1 LAEVIDIAGL
11 VGHPRKTKAAIEQVV
26 ASLQSGAINVFA
38 IESAYVYA
46 CNAFDQDAV
55 QRLHTLR
62 GDDFGT
68 ACQVMI
74 GNVQTLEGLAQDVSP
89 EIKKLAKTF
98 WPGLLTLHVQ
108 PHRGLNWDL
117 GDGGELGEFAVR
129 IPKSEFFQ
137 QVLAQSGPLAVASA
151 SLAGRPPVRDI
162 GAIVALYSD
171 IGIYADE
178 GVLRAGKAS
187 TVVRQSVIG
196 VESGLE
202 VLREG
207 AITLARLKKVLPA
220 ISLATE

>member
-1 LAEVIDIAGL
+1 MAEVIDVAGL
-11 VGHPRKTKAAIEQVV
+11 VGHPRKTKTAIDQIVD
-26 ASLQSGAINVFA
+26 SLQRGEINVFA

-46 CNAFDQDAV
+46 CNAFDQEAV

-89 EIKKLAKTF
+89 DIKKLAKAF

-129 IPKSEFFQ
+129 IPKGDFFQ
-137 QVLAQSGPLAVASA
+137 QVLALSGPLAVASA

-162 GAIVALYSD
+162 GGIVALYSD

-178 GVLRAGKAS
+178 GVLKAGKAS

-207 AITLARLKKVLPA
+207 AVTLARLKKILPS
-220 ISLATE
+220 ISLASE

>member
-1 LAEVIDIAGL
+1 LAEVIDIAELEGR
-11 VGHPRKTKAAIEQVV
+11 PRKTKSAIDQVV
-26 ASLQSGAINVFA
+26 ASLQTGAINVFA
-38 IESAYVYA
+38 VESAYVYA
-46 CNAFDQDAV
+46 CNAFDQEAV

-62 GDDFGT
+62 GDDFGV

-74 GNVQTLEGLAQDVSP
+74 GNVQTLDGLAQEVTPD
-89 EIKKLAKTF
+89 IKKLAKAF

-129 IPKSEFFQ
+129 IPKSPFFQ
-137 QVLAQSGPLAVASA
+137 EVLAQSGPLAVASA

-162 GAIVALYSD
+162 GSIVALYSD
-171 IGIYADE
+171 IGIYCDE
-178 GVLRAGKAS
+178 GTLRAGKAS

-207 AITLARLKKVLPA
+207 AVTLARLAKVVPT